1 MIMQFLK
8 ECLFPALGC
17 CSVVFVVCL
26 GVCWLVH
33 VIHSVSRAADALE
46 RIADARECDDED
58 EEDEEEN
65 ESEVEK

>member
-1 MIMQFLK
+1 MITQFLK
-8 ECLFPALGC
+8 ECLFPALGF
-17 CSVVFVVCL
+17 CSAVFVVGL
-26 GVCWLVH
+26 GVCWLIH

-46 RIADARECDDED
+46 RIADALECDDED